1 MFRWGVISHAVLPI
15 STVFFS
21 FFLKNVFLGLPRAVA
36 PDLIG
41 DAVSE
46 ANWCAVFSLLF

>member
-1 MFRWGVISHAVLPI
+1 MQF
-15 STVFFS
+15 FQFQQFS
-21 FFLKNVFLGLPRAVA
+21 FHFLKNVFLGLPRAVA